1 MLNQEFFNKID
12 EYLELEGELEVNEN
26 TLVEDILDID
36 SLAHITL
43 ISLVNDIF
51 QVEIKTE
58 QFSNFKTIKDIIDK
72 IGVEKFDS

>member
-1 MLNQEFFNKID
+1 MLNQEFFKKID